1 MFCPQCNE
9 DYPSTHNKCPV
20 CRTEL
25 ERPATVIAR
34 HIRNAFSVLAGVVA
48 IAIPVFG
55 LSLGWSALVVVF
67 GSGAVVI
74 QLLFGI
80 DD

>member
-1 MFCPQCNE
+1 MFCPNCEE
-9 DYPSTHNKCPV
+9 DYPSTHAVCPV

-25 ERPATVIAR
+25 ERPATVAAR
-34 HIRNAFSVLAGVVA
+34 HIRNVLSILAGGVA

-55 LSLGWSALVVVF
+55 LSLGWGALVFVF
-67 GSGAVVI
+67 GTGAVVI

>member
-1 MFCPQCNE
+1 
-9 DYPSTHNKCPV
+9 
-20 CRTEL
+20 
-25 ERPATVIAR
+25 
-34 HIRNAFSVLAGVVA
+34 VVA

-55 LSLGWSALVVVF
+55 LPLGWGALVVVF

-74 QLLFGI
+74 QLLFGV

>member
-9 DYPSTHNKCPV
+9 DYPSTHTKCPV

-25 ERPATVIAR
+25 ERPTTVIAR
-34 HIRNAFSVLAGVVA
+34 HVRNVFSVLAGVGA

-55 LSLGWSALVVVF
+55 LPLGWGALVVCSEA
-67 GSGAVVI
+67 GPW
-74 QLLFGI
+74 
-80 DD
+80 